1 MIAWLLAAPTS
12 SMTEPIRDGGA
23 YGGLVAIAIV
33 VLLLSALGVKS

>member
-23 YGGLVAIAIV
+23 YGGIAVALLLVV
-33 VLLLSALGVKS
+33 VLSALGVK